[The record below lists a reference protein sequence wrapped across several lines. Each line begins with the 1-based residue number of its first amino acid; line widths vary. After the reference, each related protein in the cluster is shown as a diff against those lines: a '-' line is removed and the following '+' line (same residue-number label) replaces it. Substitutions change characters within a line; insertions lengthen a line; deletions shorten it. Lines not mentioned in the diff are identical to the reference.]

1 MRWLGAGA
9 GGGCWRLVRVLG
21 AIYFKPW
28 GFMRIN
34 SWDSWES
41 VVIIGFIYIINLGQ
55 QNVFS
60 LLSQPG
66 LGVGLC
72 ALYLGVWYRDIYM
85 GHIFSMKQISQLM
98 GAKCILPGVTTRT
111 KGRACFGHFI
121 WVLSICGML
130 GLA

>member
-1 MRWLGAGA
+1 
-9 GGGCWRLVRVLG
+9 
-21 AIYFKPW
+21 
-28 GFMRIN
+28 MRIN

-66 LGVGLC
+66 RGVGLC

-111 KGRACFGHFI
+111 KGKEYFGHFI
-121 WVLSICGML
+121 YCFIPIRTG
-130 GLA
+130 

>member
-1 MRWLGAGA
+1 MFKMCGFSAWSSLHGFLSAV
-9 GGGCWRLVRVLG
+9 LVLG

-41 VVIIGFIYIINLGQ
+41 VVIIGLIYIINLGQ

-66 LGVGLC
+66 RGVGLC

-85 GHIFSMKQISQLM
+85 GHSL
-98 GAKCILPGVTTRT
+98 
-111 KGRACFGHFI
+111 
-121 WVLSICGML
+121 
-130 GLA
+130 

>member
-1 MRWLGAGA
+1 M
-9 GGGCWRLVRVLG
+9 LG

-34 SWDSWES
+34 SWNSWES

-55 QNVFS
+55 QHVFS

-66 LGVGLC
+66 RGVGLC